1 MIKTYTPKLVDGT
14 DDQYKIYADNRGTM
28 LWGDQLDEEFI
39 KLSSVWA
46 LIEMAEGDLDFVKFK
61 LPELK

>member
-1 MIKTYTPKLVDGT
+1 MKVYTPKLVEGT

-28 LWGDQLDEEFI
+28 LCGDRLDEGFVR
-39 KLSSVWA
+39 LSAVWA
-46 LIEMAEGDLDFVKFK
+46 IIELAEGDLDFVKFK